1 MASEAC
7 CRIPP
12 VTAEYTARGTWDTV
26 ADFKTYIAKSP
37 TAGSTA
43 PKRGLIFLYDAFGF
57 APQTLQGA
65 DRLAQLLGDDT
76 VVILPDLL
84 EGTYP
89 EFSWLPADTP
99 EKQALVKGWF
109 DSVGDYHQSKPK
121 LLRVRKAA
129 GERFASVQSWGVFG
143 LCWGGKPAV
152 LASGA
157 DNEGEGR
164 RFSVSGTA
172 HPGALAAADAEA
184 LTIPHIVLA
193 SKDEPAD
200 VVAEYKKIL
209 EGQSGKTGVV
219 ETYATMNHGWM
230 GIRAKLDVED
240 DRKEYE
246 RGYQQVGDFFNK
258 HL

>member
-12 VTAEYTARGTWDTV
+12 VSAEHREIPHRDRR
-26 ADFKTYIAKSP
+26 P
-37 TAGSTA
+37 Q
-43 PKRGLIFLYDAFGF
+43 RGLIFLYDAFGF

-65 DRLAQLLGDDT
+65 DRLAQLLGDDA
-76 VVILPDLL
+76 VVVLPDLL
-84 EGTYP
+84 EGTHP
-89 EFSWLPADTP
+89 ELGWLPADTP
-99 EKQALVKGWF
+99 EKRARVKGWF
-109 DSVGDYHQSKPK
+109 DSVGDYRQSKPK
-121 LLRVRKAA
+121 LLRARGAA
-129 GERFASVQSWGVFG
+129 GAMFPSVASWGVFG

-164 RFSVSGTA
+164 RFNVSGTA
-172 HPGALAAADAEA
+172 HPGALDKADAEA
-184 LTIPHIVLA
+184 LTVPHIVLA

-200 VVAEYKKIL
+200 VVAQYKEIL

-219 ETYATMNHGWM
+219 EIYSAMNHGWM
-230 GIRAKLDVED
+230 GIRAKLHVED

-246 RGYQQVGDFFNK
+246 RGYKQVADFFNK

>member
-1 MASEAC
+1 MLT
-7 CRIPP
+7 PNLH
-12 VTAEYTARGTWDTV
+12 D
-26 ADFKTYIAKSP
+26 
-37 TAGSTA
+37 GS
-43 PKRGLIFLYDAFGF
+43 
-57 APQTLQGA
+57 
-65 DRLAQLLGDDT
+65 
-76 VVILPDLL
+76 
-84 EGTYP
+84 
-89 EFSWLPADTP
+89 
-99 EKQALVKGWF
+99 
-109 DSVGDYHQSKPK
+109 
-121 LLRVRKAA
+121 
-129 GERFASVQSWGVFG
+129 
-143 LCWGGKPAV
+143 
-152 LASGA
+152 
-157 DNEGEGR
+157 
-164 RFSVSGTA
+164 
-172 HPGALAAADAEA
+172 ALAAADAEA